1 MAEMKPFPIFYI
13 ETQKTTGLSFVYNL
27 EKLNMAGDATVVH
40 VTHEAVGKI
49 GGIGAVLQGLFTCNS
64 YLDRVNRSI
73 IIGPLFSTEGSA
85 SERLGEGG
93 EVLYSSVDG
102 LVKTGFAQ
110 AFRKIENFYNT
121 GIVYGR
127 RTFVDEQTGIK
138 SSPETILIDVKYVD
152 KGAVNEFKKRLFE
165 EFGVRSHLFED
176 LWEYEQYIRL
186 APVAIAAIKAIGAA
200 QDSTTIIAHE
210 FMGMPTALA
219 AILEPSCD
227 FKTAFYA
234 HEVATMR
241 RIVEERPGHDT
252 MFYNVIRQAHDEKV
266 YVNEVFGDQSS
277 YFKHALVEAS
287 KYCNRI
293 CAVGDYVVRELR
305 FLAPEFETADIDIVY
320 NGIPA
325 YQISTADKLA
335 SKAKLQQYCENL
347 LGYKPDF
354 VFTHVTR
361 LVRSKGL
368 WRDVR
373 VLEHI
378 EKEFR
383 NQGKTAVLFLLSTE
397 VSRRRSRDICNMESA
412 YSWPVAHREG
422 WPDLSGGE
430 AGFYTAIQ
438 EFNAKSRNI
447 KIVFINQF
455 GFEQRRCGMRMP
467 EDVEFMDIRKG
478 SDVEFGQSIY
488 EPFGISQFEP
498 LTFGGICVISNV
510 CGCAGFLKDIADVE
524 NVKNVIVADYTNLET
539 RDNVNIEDLLQ
550 IERTVRDRIEAGVS
564 ENVAKEV
571 IARLPQNES
580 EIECLIQN
588 GYELAK
594 NMSWE
599 VAVENYLMVSLQ
611 KALDKQPSQTI
622 YTKT

>member
-1 MAEMKPFPIFYI
+1 MASD
-13 ETQKTTGLSFVYNL
+13 T
-27 EKLNMAGDATVVH
+27 TVVH

-64 YLDRVNRSI
+64 YLDRIDRSI
-73 IIGPLFSTEGSA
+73 IIGPLFTTEGSV
-85 SERLGEGG
+85 SERLGEDG
-93 EVLYSSVDG
+93 EVFYSSIDG
-102 LVKTGFAQ
+102 FVNTEYAQ
-110 AFRKIENFYNT
+110 AFRKIENFFNT

-127 RTFVDEQTGIK
+127 RTFVDKRTGIK
-138 SSPETILIDVKYVD
+138 SSPEILLIDVKYLD
-152 KGAVNEFKKRLFE
+152 KGAVNKFKRRLFE
-165 EFGVRSHLFED
+165 EFGVRSHLYEH

-186 APVAIAAIKAIGAA
+186 APVAIAVLKAIGAA
-200 QDSTTIIAHE
+200 KETTTIIAHE

-234 HEVATMR
+234 HEVATIR

-252 MFYNVIRQAHDEKV
+252 MFYNVMKQAHDDKV
-266 YVNEVFGDQSS
+266 YVDEVFGNQSS

-287 KYCNRI
+287 KYCDRI
-293 CAVGDYVVRELR
+293 CAVGDYVVGELQ
-305 FLAPEFETADIDIVY
+305 FLAPEFENAGIDIVY

-325 YQISTADKLA
+325 YQISIAEKLA
-335 SKAKLQQYCENL
+335 SKAKLQQYCKNL

-368 WRDVR
+368 WRDLR
-373 VLEHI
+373 VLEYI
-378 EKEFR
+378 ENEFR
-383 NQGKTAVLFLLSTE
+383 NQGKTAVFFLLSTE
-397 VSRRRSRDICNMESA
+397 VSRRLSLDIYHMESE
-412 YSWPVAHREG
+412 YNWPVAHREG

-447 KIVFINQF
+447 KIIFINQF
-455 GFEQRRCGMRMP
+455 GFKPKNCGRRMP
-467 EDVEFMDIRKG
+467 EDMEFMDIRKG

-488 EPFGISQFEP
+488 EPFGIAQLEP
-498 LTFGGICVISNV
+498 LTFGGICVISSV
-510 CGCAGFLKDIADVE
+510 CGCAGFLHDVADVK
-524 NVKNVIVADYTNLET
+524 NVKNVIIADYTKVEI
-539 RDNVNIEDLLQ
+539 RGCADIEDLLQ
-550 IERTVRDRIEAGVS
+550 IDRSVRNRIETSVS

-580 EIECLIQN
+580 EIESLIQT
-588 GYELAK
+588 GFQLAK
-594 NMSWE
+594 NMSWD
-599 VAVENYLMVSLQ
+599 VAVKNYLLVSMQ
-611 KALDKQPSQTI
+611 KALDKQHSQTI